1 MVYFEKFS
9 GKLHFRGKKNEF
21 GIESLPTHQNTFRVA
36 VLVGGRQPPFK
47 ITTEKKVFGYGL
59 VEFYVGPRMKHYET
73 LATLLV
79 IM

>member
-1 MVYFEKFS
+1 MVYF
-9 GKLHFRGKKNEF
+9 GKILGDFHFRGKSFEF
-21 GIESLPTHQNTFRVA
+21 ERESLPTQQHTFRVA
-36 VLVGGRQPPFK
+36 VLVGGREPPSK
-47 ITTEKKVFGYGL
+47 ITTGKKVFGDVL